1 MTTDATIV
9 EFIQDLR
16 RRHSAKAGRTP
27 YHPADWTPF
36 APGPVCDP
44 EVLAAYIRVWEQRAA
59 DEIGE
64 AA

>member
-1 MTTDATIV
+1 MTDAAIV

-16 RRHSAKAGRTP
+16 RRHAAKAGRTP
-27 YHPADWTPF
+27 YHPPGWTPF

-44 EVLAAYIRVWEQRAA
+44 VVLAAYIEVWELRAA
-59 DEIGE
+59 GEIRE